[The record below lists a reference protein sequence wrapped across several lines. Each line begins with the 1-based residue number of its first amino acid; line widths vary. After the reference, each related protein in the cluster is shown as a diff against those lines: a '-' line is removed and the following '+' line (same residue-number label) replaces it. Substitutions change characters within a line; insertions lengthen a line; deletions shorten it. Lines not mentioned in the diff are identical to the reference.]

1 MKLTLIEN
9 FRALFYAPF
18 YAAAELGAWTAEG
31 LEVGMITPKTSAE
44 TIRILASG
52 GAEVSWGGPMRLM
65 IALDQDAT
73 SDSVAFC
80 EVVGRDPFFLVGR
93 TPNPGFAMK
102 DLAASRVA
110 VVSEVP
116 TPWICLQRDL
126 VLAGIDPKQVALAPP
141 RTMAQN
147 AAALRAG
154 EVDVIQVFQPFAQS
168 LLDEGIG
175 HLWYRAADRGLACYT
190 TLNTTRA
197 FIRGN
202 PDTVL
207 GVTRAMYRTQKW
219 IAAHDG
225 ASLAEVVGGYLPDVP
240 RGLLAA
246 CFDGYKASGVWST
259 APVVQ
264 REGLEWK
271 RDAMLS
277 CGAIA
282 KAGSYEDYVDPR
294 FAERI
299 VREDPPSI

>member
-18 YAAAELGAWTAEG
+18 YAAAELGAWRAEG
-31 LEVGMITPKTSAE
+31 LEIGMITPKTSAE
-44 TIRILASG
+44 TIQILATG

-65 IALDQDAT
+65 IALDKDPE

-80 EVVGRDPFFLVGR
+80 EVVGRDPFFVLGR
-93 TPNPGFAMK
+93 TPNPGFTMQH
-102 DLAASRVA
+102 LVGPRVA
-110 VVSEVP
+110 TVSEVP

-126 VLAGIDPKQVALAPP
+126 VLAGIDPKQVARAPE
-141 RTMAQN
+141 RTMAEN
-147 AAALRAG
+147 VAALRAG
-154 EVDVIQVFQPFAQS
+154 EVDVIQVFQPFAQAAI
-168 LLDEGIG
+168 DEGIG
-175 HLWYRAADRGLACYT
+175 HVWYRASDRGLACYT

-197 FIRGN
+197 FIRSH

-219 IAAHDG
+219 IAAHSG
-225 ASLAEVVGGYLPDVP
+225 AELAGVVSGYLPEVP
-240 RGLLAA
+240 RDVLAT
-246 CFDGYKASGVWST
+246 CFDGYKATGVWS
-259 APVVQ
+259 ADPIVQ
-264 REGLEWK
+264 RTGLDWK

-277 CGAIA
+277 CGAISRSGA
-282 KAGSYEDYVDPR
+282 YEDYVDLQ